1 MSSPTITGQYSL
13 TITGT
18 KQDVKKFLTLLY
30 DEEYQGGLCRSH
42 YTTTGY
48 HSRGCGNIEIYRKSL
63 EKAYSKH
70 ASSDDEITY
79 TLLWYDQDNKHCGF
93 DYHNGISLTHYDT
106 STEGNYEEHSK
117 LTEALPSSL
126 KGKLSEFMR
135 DQKIP
140 EQDDVPLERAG
151 ACGLPRVP
159 APAEA
164 AELAPNPVTIRGMD
178 EANQKAMNVWATQ
191 GESAM
196 LKHIMTREDGTPM
209 SYAESRMMYG

>member
-1 MSSPTITGQYSL
+1 MSSPISTGHYSL

-18 KQDVKKFLTLLY
+18 KANIQNFLNKLE
-30 DEEYQGGLCRSH
+30 DEEYQGGLSRSH
-42 YTTTGY
+42 DTDTCF
-48 HSRGCGNIEIYRKSL
+48 HSKGCGNIEIYRKSL
-63 EKAYSKH
+63 EQAYPPSGN
-70 ASSDDEITY
+70 SIIY
-79 TLLWYDQDNKHCGF
+79 TLLWYNQDTKHCGF

-126 KGKLSEFMR
+126 KGQLSEFMR
-135 DQKIP
+135 DLNIP
-140 EQDDVPLERAG
+140 EQEDVPLERAG

-159 APAEA
+159 AEPKQMKYG
-164 AELAPNPVTIRGMD
+164 GMD

-209 SYAESRMMYG
+209 SYAESRMLYG

>member
-1 MSSPTITGQYSL
+1 MSSPTTTGHYSLSITGSKASIQS
-13 TITGT
+13 
-18 KQDVKKFLTLLY
+18 FLDTLE
-30 DEEYQGGLCRSH
+30 DEEYEGGLCRSH
-42 YTTTGY
+42 DTDTGFQ
-48 HSRGCGNIEIYRKSL
+48 STGCGNIEIYRKSL
-63 EKAYSKH
+63 EQAYPKSGN
-70 ASSDDEITY
+70 SITY
-79 TLLWYDQDNKHCGF
+79 TLLWYNQDTKHCGF

-126 KGKLSEFMR
+126 KGQLSEFMR
-135 DQKIP
+135 DLNIP
-140 EQDDVPLERAG
+140 EQEDVPLERAG

-159 APAEA
+159 AEPKKMKYG
-164 AELAPNPVTIRGMD
+164 GMD

-209 SYAESRMMYG
+209 SYAESRMLYG

>member
-1 MSSPTITGQYSL
+1 MSSPTTTGHYSLSITGSKASIQS
-13 TITGT
+13 
-18 KQDVKKFLTLLY
+18 FLDKLE
-30 DEEYQGGLCRSH
+30 DEEYEGGLCRSQD
-42 YTTTGY
+42 TDTGFQ
-48 HSRGCGNIEIYRKSL
+48 STGCGNIEIYRKSL
-63 EKAYSKH
+63 EQAYPKSGN
-70 ASSDDEITY
+70 SITY
-79 TLLWYDQDNKHCGF
+79 TLLWYNQDTKHCGF

-126 KGKLSEFMR
+126 KGQLSEFMR
-135 DQKIP
+135 DLNIP
-140 EQDDVPLERAG
+140 EQEDVPLERAG

-159 APAEA
+159 AEPKQMKYG
-164 AELAPNPVTIRGMD
+164 GMD

-209 SYAESRMMYG
+209 SYAESRMLYG

>member
-18 KQDVKKFLTLLY
+18 KQDVNSFLKRL
-30 DEEYQGGLCRSH
+30 DSEEYQGGLCRSH
-42 YTTTGY
+42 DTTTGY

-63 EKAYSKH
+63 EKAYSP
-70 ASSDDEITY
+70 SDNGITY
-79 TLLWYDQDNKHCGF
+79 TLLWYDQDAKQCGF

-117 LTEALPSSL
+117 LTESLPSSL
-126 KGKLSEFMR
+126 KGKLSDFMR

-159 APAEA
+159 APAEST
-164 AELAPNPVTIRGMD
+164 ELAPNPVTFRGMD

>member
-1 MSSPTITGQYSL
+1 MSSPTNTGQYSL

-18 KQDVKKFLTLLY
+18 KQDVKKFLTLLD
-30 DEEYQGGLCRSH
+30 DEEYQGGLYRSQ
-42 YTTTGY
+42 YTTTGF

-63 EKAYSKH
+63 EKAYP
-70 ASSDDEITY
+70 SSDNSMTY
-79 TLLWYDQDNKHCGF
+79 TLLWYDQDAKRCGF
-93 DYHNGISLTHYDT
+93 DYHNGLSLTHYDT
-106 STEGNYEEHSK
+106 STEGDYEEHSK
-117 LTEALPSSL
+117 LTEAWPSSL

-135 DQKIP
+135 DQNIP

-159 APAEA
+159 APEP
-164 AELAPNPVTIRGMD
+164 ELAPNSVTVRGMD

>member
-1 MSSPTITGQYSL
+1 MSSPISTGHYSL
-13 TITGT
+13 SITGT
-18 KQDVKKFLTLLY
+18 KQDVNTFLKRLE

-42 YTTTGY
+42 DTDTGY
-48 HSRGCGNIEIYRKSL
+48 HSTGCGNIEIYRKSL
-63 EKAYSKH
+63 ENAYPPSTN
-70 ASSDDEITY
+70 SITY
-79 TLLWYDQDNKHCGF
+79 TLLWYNQDTKHCGF

-126 KGKLSEFMR
+126 KGQLSEFMR
-135 DQKIP
+135 DLNIP
-140 EQDDVPLERAG
+140 EQEDVPLERAG

-159 APAEA
+159 AEPKQMKYG
-164 AELAPNPVTIRGMD
+164 GMD

-209 SYAESRMMYG
+209 SYAESRMLYG